1 MTSGEEIL
9 GKSLEGRKMNK
20 EKNNLMTPSELTY
33 ILVGIIIGI
42 GIFILPNAAVEK
54 SQQDA
59 WISAIIGAIY
69 PLYLVLIAS
78 YICKKKPKDSILL
91 LSRQNFGKFVGN
103 IFNIMFMI
111 HFAFFVTSITS
122 SLVNVLQVYAVSFI
136 KPEKLVF
143 FIILIS
149 AYTAS
154 KGLKVLG
161 KINVYTFYLGILL
174 VLSSINALRDGSI
187 LNIQPVFG
195 SGVQNIF
202 KGAKET
208 IYSYGGMEFLFI
220 IYPYAK
226 DKKMVIPSAI
236 KSVLWVML
244 IYAWVVFITIYY
256 MGVDIIPKTFWSF
269 VTVSESIQIP
279 IINNFRFIFMALWT
293 VVAFKTIANDYFAV
307 SYILNDITGLD
318 RKKLCIY
325 IYPIMV
331 YLALRFPNE
340 VVRRKVAN
348 TVIPWIIIFD
358 ITYITIIALLMMVK
372 NAKGHK

>member
-1 MTSGEEIL
+1 
-9 GKSLEGRKMNK
+9 MNK
-20 EKNNLMTPSELTY
+20 EKSNLLTPSELTY

-42 GIFILPNAAVEK
+42 GIFSLPNAAVEK
-54 SQQDA
+54 SKQDA
-59 WISAIIGAIY
+59 WISAAIGAIY

-78 YICKKKPKDSILL
+78 YICKKKPKDNILL
-91 LSRQNFGKFVGN
+91 LSRQYFGKLLGN

-111 HFAFFVTSITS
+111 HFVFYAASITS
-122 SLVNVLQVYAVSFI
+122 NLVNVLQVYAVSFMQ
-136 KPEKLVF
+136 PEKLVF

-161 KINVYTFYLGILL
+161 KINLYTFYLTLFL
-174 VLSSINALRDGSI
+174 VLSSINAFKDGSI

-208 IYSYGGMEFLFI
+208 TYSYGGMEFLFI
-220 IYPYAK
+220 IYAYAK
-226 DKKMVIPSAI
+226 DKKMVIPSAV

-244 IYAWVVFITIYY
+244 IYVWVVFITIYY
-256 MGVDIIPKTFWSF
+256 MGVDIVPKTFWSF
-269 VTVSESIQIP
+269 ITISESIQIP

-293 VVAFKTIANDYFAV
+293 SVAFKTIANDYFAI
-307 SYILNDITGLD
+307 SYILNDISGLD

-325 IYPIMV
+325 IYPVIV

-340 VVRRKVAN
+340 VVRRKFSSA
-348 TVIPWIIIFD
+348 VIPYIII
-358 ITYITIIALLMMVK
+358 YALLYVTIIALLMMIK
-372 NAKGHK
+372 NAKDADQGIGDETEKNDKKE